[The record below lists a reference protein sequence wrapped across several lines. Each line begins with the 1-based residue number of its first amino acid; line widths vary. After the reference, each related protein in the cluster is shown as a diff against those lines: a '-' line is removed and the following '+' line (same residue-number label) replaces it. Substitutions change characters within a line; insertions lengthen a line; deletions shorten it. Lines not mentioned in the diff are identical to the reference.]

1 MKVKRILLTLFLLF
15 STSFVFSQELTAKK
29 MSEQA
34 VAKENPEDAVKYIQ
48 SVIEKITVPAEKKS
62 AYAFLGTLQESMALY
77 ADAQKSYSIAAG
89 ITAGN
94 AEGMPKKSSERLV
107 IDAVRCALSAGD
119 YETAKNWLN
128 SAVRN
133 SKSEEI
139 QATVKLYDQ
148 WCALSSAE
156 TYEQTIEPVAM
167 LKAYLEIPSMQI
179 QKPAVLLTL
188 WYITGEKTY
197 SQMLEKEFPQ
207 SPETAIATGN
217 AQIYPAPF
225 WYFVPRKIK

>member
-1 MKVKRILLTLFLLF
+1 MKIKIFVLIAFSLALSNLLF
-15 STSFVFSQELTAKK
+15 AQELTAKK

-34 VAKENPEDAVKYIQ
+34 VLKENPEDAVKYIQ
-48 SVIEKITVPAEKKS
+48 SVIGNISVPAEKKA
-62 AYAFLGTLQESMALY
+62 AYAFLGTLQEAMALY

-119 YETAKNWLN
+119 YENAKNWLN

-148 WCALSSAE
+148 WCALSGAE

-167 LKAYLEIPSMQI
+167 LKAYLEVPSMQI

-197 SQMLEKEFPQ
+197 SQMLENEYPL
-207 SPETAIATGN
+207 SPEAAIATGK

-225 WYFVPRKIK
+225 WYFVPRKIE

>member
-48 SVIEKITVPAEKKS
+48 SVIEKITVPAEKKA

-133 SKSEEI
+133 SKSE
-139 QATVKLYDQ
+139 
-148 WCALSSAE
+148 
-156 TYEQTIEPVAM
+156 
-167 LKAYLEIPSMQI
+167 
-179 QKPAVLLTL
+179 
-188 WYITGEKTY
+188 
-197 SQMLEKEFPQ
+197 
-207 SPETAIATGN
+207 
-217 AQIYPAPF
+217 
-225 WYFVPRKIK
+225 